1 MTITVDPRLMT
12 DIKKMGAFD
21 VSACYNCG
29 TCTAI
34 CPLSEEGH
42 ELPRKLIRYA
52 SLGIKD
58 KMLSSPEVWL
68 CYFCG
73 ECSTSCPRSADPG
86 QFMMAA
92 RRYVIRKYSWGGIA
106 DAFYNSKLLSIL
118 AFLAFPIIMLGLFAI
133 EHGEIVT
140 DEVDMWTFIPM
151 DLIHELGL
159 AVMAFLGFSVVANM
173 WIMYRHLSRGTK
185 TAGSRT
191 VPLSKRLGIWIKTIF
206 TAVVPE
212 IIAQRRFVKCD
223 ENSTEENKTAT
234 NKYLAHMTLFWGF
247 LGLAVATVLDYG
259 INEYG
264 LDLTKDVPRAIGII
278 SGIVLMYGASYFI
291 YKRLKKGE
299 VFSTFTHF
307 TDWAFLIL
315 LWFGGL
321 TGFIID
327 VFMYAGLALATYV
340 SMVVHFLVAFD
351 LLITLPFTKFSHAM
365 YRPFALW
372 MVAARD
378 QISSLASE
386 ADEGKTAF

>member
-1 MTITVDPRLMT
+1 MAVTVNPHLMD
-12 DIKKMGAFD
+12 DIGKMGAFD
-21 VSACYNCG
+21 ISACYNCG

-58 KMLSSPEVWL
+58 KMVSAPEVWL

-92 RRYVIRKYSWGGIA
+92 RRYVTRRYSWGRIA
-106 DAFYNSKLLSIL
+106 DAFYRSKLVSAM
-118 AFLAFPIIMLGLFAI
+118 AFLAFPIIMLGLFALQ
-133 EHGEIVT
+133 HGEIVT
-140 DEVDMWTFIPM
+140 DRVDMWAFISM

-159 AVMAFLGFSVVANM
+159 VVMAFLGLSVVANLL
-173 WIMYRHLSRGTK
+173 IMYRSLSRDSG
-185 TAGSRT
+185 AANPRT
-191 VPLSKRLGIWIKTIF
+191 VPFSKRLGIWIKTIF
-206 TAVVPE
+206 TTVAPE

-223 ENSTEENKTAT
+223 ENSAEKDKTAT
-234 NKYLAHMTLFWGF
+234 NKYLAHMALFWGF
-247 LGLAVATVLDYG
+247 VGLAVATVLDYA

-264 LDLTKDVPRAIGII
+264 LEVTKDVPRAIGIV
-278 SGIVLMYGASYFI
+278 SGVVLMYGASYFI

-299 VFSTFTHF
+299 VFSTYTHF

-315 LWFGGL
+315 LWLGGL
-321 TGFIID
+321 TGFIVD
-327 VFMYAGLALATYV
+327 VFMYAGMPLATYA

-351 LLITLPFTKFSHAM
+351 LLITLPFTKFAHAM

-372 MVAARD
+372 IVSARN
-378 QISSLASE
+378 QISSQASE
-386 ADEGKTAF
+386 ADQGQAAL